1 MGACSG
7 RGSLDRAGELSGVI
21 AGLVGLTLPTVTF
34 VPLATAY
41 VLLSA
46 LLGPLVVHRLPR
58 EG

>member
-1 MGACSG
+1 LIA
-7 RGSLDRAGELSGVI
+7 RGELSGVI